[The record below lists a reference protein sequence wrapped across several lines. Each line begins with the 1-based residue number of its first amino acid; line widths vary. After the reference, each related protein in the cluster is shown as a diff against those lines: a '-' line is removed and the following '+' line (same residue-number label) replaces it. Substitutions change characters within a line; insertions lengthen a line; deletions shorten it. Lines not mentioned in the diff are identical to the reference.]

1 MARVTTQPIFEDC
14 RIIFRNFAGEQSQFN
29 PKGSRNFCVI
39 VSDRDIAEKMQADGW
54 NVKWLAPRDEG
65 DDETPYI
72 PVSVSFENVPPK
84 IVMLTSKG
92 RTPLD
97 ESMVSILDYADIET
111 VDIVLNP
118 YNWEVNGKSGVKAYL
133 KSMYVTIHEDALDRK
148 YAEIDASDDIPF

>member
-1 MARVTTQPIFEDC
+1 MTRVTTQPIFEDC
-14 RIIFRNFAGEQSQFN
+14 RII
-29 PKGSRNFCVI
+29 NFCVI
-39 VSDRDIAEKMQADGW
+39 VSDRDIAERMQADGW

-65 DDETPYI
+65 DEETPYI

>member
-1 MARVTTQPIFEDC
+1 MTRVTTQPIFEDC

-39 VSDRDIAEKMQADGW
+39 VSDRDIAERMQADGW

-65 DDETPYI
+65 DEETPYI

>member
-1 MARVTTQPIFEDC
+1 MTRVTTQPIFEDC

-39 VSDRDIAEKMQADGW
+39 VSDRDIAERMQADGW
-54 NVKWLAPRDEG
+54 NVTWLAPRDEG
-65 DDETPYI
+65 DEENPYI
-72 PVSVSFENVPPK
+72 PVSVSYENVPPK
-84 IVMLTSKG
+84 NVMLTSKG